1 MTVSRLKVVIAL
13 GISLILGDQTTAVA
27 QTQASSTTNYRFAE
41 TNELTIVVNL
51 LGAVR
56 NPGRYELSRSIDLV
70 NLLALAGGQQE
81 SADLSDV
88 RITRTMRT
96 SSRVERREIR
106 VNVEKFNAVDETDL
120 VLNQG
125 DIIYVSYQSGVKFS
139 DVLTYLTTAA
149 VLTTAIVTVINQ
161 TRN

>member
-13 GISLILGDQTTAVA
+13 GISLILADQTTAVA

>member
-13 GISLILGDQTTAVA
+13 GISLILSDQTTAVA

-41 TNELTIVVNL
+41 PNELTIVVSL
-51 LGAVR
+51 LGAVT

-70 NLLALAGGQQE
+70 NVLALAGGPRE
-81 SADLSDV
+81 SGDLSDV
-88 RITRTMRT
+88 RITRTVRT
-96 SSRVERREIR
+96 SSKVERREIR
-106 VNVEKFNAVDETDL
+106 INVEKFSSVDETDL

>member
-1 MTVSRLKVVIAL
+1 MTASRLKVVIAL
-13 GISLILGDQTTAVA
+13 GVSLVLANQTTAVA
-27 QTQASSTTNYRFAE
+27 QIRASSTTNYRFAE
-41 TNELTIVVNL
+41 TNELTIVVSL
-51 LGAVR
+51 LGAVT

-70 NLLALAGGQQE
+70 NLLALAGGSRE

-88 RITRTMRT
+88 RITRTVRT
-96 SSRVERREIR
+96 SSKVERREIR
-106 VNVEKFNAVDETDL
+106 INMEKFSAVDETDL